1 MLKNLFEVCWKGKN
15 ADTICYKLRSLVSL
29 QQGNVKKSRKLMKVA
44 NIDREIVHNFWTT
57 WGISVKFSGKM
68 WLMALLKATKKQ
80 AFSLSL
86 EETFFEKPQ
95 GTAAVLQLRTKR
107 TFKMK

>member
-1 MLKNLFEVCWKGKN
+1 
-15 ADTICYKLRSLVSL
+15 
-29 QQGNVKKSRKLMKVA
+29 
-44 NIDREIVHNFWTT
+44 
-57 WGISVKFSGKM
+57 
-68 WLMALLKATKKQ
+68 MALLKATKKQ

-86 EETFFEKPQ
+86 QETFFEKPQ